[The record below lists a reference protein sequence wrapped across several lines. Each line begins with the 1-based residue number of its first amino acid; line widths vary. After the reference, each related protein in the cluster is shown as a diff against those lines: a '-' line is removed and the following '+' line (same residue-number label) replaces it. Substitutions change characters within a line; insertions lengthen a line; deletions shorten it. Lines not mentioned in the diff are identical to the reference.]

1 MLLAASRHRKEKVS
15 LSMKGVA
22 SAGARTRLLHDGP
35 KLCTSVHAHR
45 HLFKLALISELL
57 QRKSIAVRVFPLR
70 FNILRALT
78 FNNQP
83 ILNHKARVN
92 NSPKRSKPRRGFMPL
107 PSLDFHPVV

>member
-1 MLLAASRHRKEKVS
+1 MLLAASRPRQENVS

-70 FNILRALT
+70 FNILESTNLQQSTDSERQGMCQKLA
-78 FNNQP
+78 
-83 ILNHKARVN
+83 
-92 NSPKRSKPRRGFMPL
+92 
-107 PSLDFHPVV
+107 